1 MKLNTSDDGI
11 DTLVLVPG
19 AELLADRFKATL
31 SCGENGKI
39 KVTANVGFMN
49 LGSTIPAGSPINVL
63 FFHDANGNAAAD
75 AGEGVHNFSYTG
87 GAVGDQIVLANN
99 IMFETD
105 WTNLC
110 PLYVTIGSLGC
121 ACAPIPAIIS
131 DKFDLEL
138 CAADAAGCDNSNIQ
152 FLCAGLPTGLIQ
164 ELTFSSTEDP
174 TLQHLDGIGTGSV
187 VFNGPV
193 GVFNYSVSLNLGT
206 GCVASGECEVRSL
219 DCPCGME
226 SMTLAG
232 PCKPDGSFSIFV
244 AVKQLLNPGSNG
256 FDIKVNGG
264 TVQSNVPYPTDPSIM
279 VELPGFSGV
288 GPFTISVEDA
298 DDPYCNATSIL
309 SGRDCA
315 NPNCDIDILPYT
327 SKCED
332 GNVTVSLLV
341 VYNNVNSTGFT
352 YSINGSTPV
361 VVNYPT
367 SPDGQYLIS

>member
-1 MKLNTSDDGI
+1 MPAGSDPGVLAFNINVLIDESKACGDYIVKSYTFAQDTAICVRDASECVMKLNTSDDGI

-138 CAADAAGCDNSNIQ
+138 CAADWFD
-152 FLCAGLPTGLIQ
+152 
-164 ELTFSSTEDP
+164 
-174 TLQHLDGIGTGSV
+174 
-187 VFNGPV
+187 
-193 GVFNYSVSLNLGT
+193 
-206 GCVASGECEVRSL
+206 SG
-219 DCPCGME
+219 
-226 SMTLAG
+226 
-232 PCKPDGSFSIFV
+232 
-244 AVKQLLNPGSNG
+244 
-256 FDIKVNGG
+256 
-264 TVQSNVPYPTDPSIM
+264 
-279 VELPGFSGV
+279 
-288 GPFTISVEDA
+288 
-298 DDPYCNATSIL
+298 
-309 SGRDCA
+309 
-315 NPNCDIDILPYT
+315 IDI
-327 SKCED
+327 
-332 GNVTVSLLV
+332 
-341 VYNNVNSTGFT
+341 
-352 YSINGSTPV
+352 
-361 VVNYPT
+361 
-367 SPDGQYLIS
+367 